1 MSGRPARRRGPAAPA
16 GLILFLL
23 ALALRPAHAGSNCEA
38 GPMAPA
44 QVLKA
49 MDLAQRSAQALDAS
63 GAQVALIARAG
74 QDLSSYGL
82 RYSHM
87 AYAWRD
93 APQGRWSV
101 VHELNACGTA
111 SSALFV
117 EGLGNFFLDDMFVYE
132 SEIVVPGAAAQAALV
147 RLLASDTPGR
157 LHAPAY
163 NMVAYAFS
171 TRYQNSN
178 QWVLETYAAASA
190 APGAVETREEAQAWL
205 RGAPYRPITV
215 DIPLLTRLGARL
227 TKANIAFDD
236 HPMDR
241 RMAGRIDTVTVD
253 SVVRFIV
260 ERDAAAQT
268 LVLK

>member
-1 MSGRPARRRGPAAPA
+1 MNLIRPLPRFSLAPLLLVCALLPLLPLPA
-16 GLILFLL
+16 L
-23 ALALRPAHAGSNCEA
+23 AGSNCDA
-38 GPMAPA
+38 APLAPA

-49 MDLAQRSAQALDAS
+49 MDLAQRSAQALDSS

-87 AYAWRD
+87 AFVWRD

-117 EGLGNFFLDDMFVYE
+117 EGLGNFFLDDMFAYE
-132 SEIVVPGAAAQAALV
+132 SEIVIPGPEAQAALV
-147 RLLASDTPGR
+147 RLLASNTPRR
-157 LHAPAY
+157 LHTPAY
-163 NMVAYAFS
+163 NMVSYAFS

-178 QWVLETYAAASA
+178 QWVLENYAAASA
-190 APGAVETREEAQAWL
+190 PPGAIETRDEAQAWL
-205 RGAPYRPITV
+205 RRAPYRPITV
-215 DIPLLTRLGARL
+215 DIPMLTRLGGRM
-227 TKANIAFDD
+227 TRANIAFDD

-253 SVVRFIV
+253 SVVRFVV
-260 ERDAAAQT
+260 ERDADAKT
-268 LVLK
+268 LVVR